1 MSDTQQKTT
10 RGELAKRQLLE
21 AACEIFGK
29 NGPDAAT
36 TRQIAQAAQQNI
48 AAIAYYFGSKE
59 GLYLAVAQHIADLI
73 RLDFE
78 PTVAILDEFLERPN
92 PTEHLPLLQTLI
104 TDSFLQYAQLVLDK
118 ANIHLSRIMA
128 REQLV
133 PTEAYSLI
141 HQQALSPL
149 LTRVNKLL
157 AIYIGLDPALPTTM
171 LHTHAILG
179 EVLSFRL
186 VRETILRQTGWDRIG
201 KNEYQVISNTLKTHI
216 ALLLNGLREI
226 YTNTHHA

>member
-1 MSDTQQKTT
+1 MPDTHQKKT

-29 NGPDAAT
+29 NGPDGAT
-36 TRQIAQAAQQNI
+36 TRQIAQAAKQNI

-59 GLYLAVAQHIADLI
+59 GLNLAVAQYIADLI
-73 RLDFE
+73 RIDFE
-78 PTVAILDEFLERPN
+78 PTVAQLDDFLEKPN
-92 PTEHLPLLQTLI
+92 PTEHLPLLQKLI
-104 TDSFLQYAQLVLDK
+104 IDSFLQYARLVLDK
-118 ANIHLSRIMA
+118 SNVHISRIMA

-149 LTRVNKLL
+149 LTRVNRLL
-157 AIYIGLDPALPTTM
+157 ALYIGLDPTLPKTM

-201 KNEYQVISNTLKTHI
+201 KQEYEIISNTLKVHI
-216 ALLLNGLREI
+216 TLLLDGLREI
-226 YTNTHHA
+226 YTHNNHA

>member
-1 MSDTQQKTT
+1 MSETHQKTT

-48 AAIAYYFGSKE
+48 AAIAYYFGSKD

-157 AIYIGLDPALPTTM
+157 ALYIGLDPTLPTTM

-201 KNEYQVISNTLKTHI
+201 KNEYQIISNTLKKHI
-216 ALLLNGLREI
+216 TLLLNGLREI
-226 YTNTHHA
+226 YTHPHHA

>member
-1 MSDTQQKTT
+1 MSETHQKTT

-48 AAIAYYFGSKE
+48 AAIAYYFGSKD

-104 TDSFLQYAQLVLDK
+104 TDSFYNMLNWYLIKPIFILVVLW
-118 ANIHLSRIMA
+118 
-128 REQLV
+128 REN
-133 PTEAYSLI
+133 S
-141 HQQALSPL
+141 LSPQKHIRL
-149 LTRVNKLL
+149 FTNKR
-157 AIYIGLDPALPTTM
+157 YR
-171 LHTHAILG
+171 H
-179 EVLSFRL
+179 F
-186 VRETILRQTGWDRIG
+186 
-201 KNEYQVISNTLKTHI
+201 
-216 ALLLNGLREI
+216 
-226 YTNTHHA
+226 

>member
-1 MSDTQQKTT
+1 MPDTHQKKT

-29 NGPDAAT
+29 NGPDSAT
-36 TRQIAQAAQQNI
+36 TRQIAQAAKQNI

-59 GLYLAVAQHIADLI
+59 GLYLAVAQYIADLI

-78 PTVAILDEFLERPN
+78 PTVAQLDDFLEKPN
-92 PTEHLPLLQTLI
+92 PTEHLPLLQKLI
-104 TDSFLQYAQLVLDK
+104 IDSFLQYARLVLDK
-118 ANIHLSRIMA
+118 SNVHISRIMA

-149 LTRVNKLL
+149 LTRVNRLL
-157 AIYIGLDPALPTTM
+157 ALYIGLDPTLPKTM

-201 KNEYQVISNTLKTHI
+201 KQEYEIISNTLKVHI
-216 ALLLNGLREI
+216 TLLLDGLREI
-226 YTNTHHA
+226 YTHNN

>member
-1 MSDTQQKTT
+1 MPDTHQKKT

-29 NGPDAAT
+29 NGPDSAT
-36 TRQIAQAAQQNI
+36 TRQIAQAAKQNI

-59 GLYLAVAQHIADLI
+59 GLYLAVAQYIADLI
-73 RLDFE
+73 RIDFE
-78 PTVAILDEFLERPN
+78 PTVSQLDDFLEKPN
-92 PTEHLPLLQTLI
+92 PTEHLPLLQKLI
-104 TDSFLQYAQLVLDK
+104 IDSFLQYARLVLDK
-118 ANIHLSRIMA
+118 SNVHISRIMA

-149 LTRVNKLL
+149 LTRVNRLL
-157 AIYIGLDPALPTTM
+157 ALYIGLDPTLPKTM

-201 KNEYQVISNTLKTHI
+201 KQEYEIISNTLKVHI
-216 ALLLNGLREI
+216 TLLLDGLREI
-226 YTNTHHA
+226 YTHNNHA

>member
-1 MSDTQQKTT
+1 MPDTHQKKT

-29 NGPDAAT
+29 NGPDSAT
-36 TRQIAQAAQQNI
+36 TRQIAQAAKQNI

-59 GLYLAVAQHIADLI
+59 GLYLAVAQYIADLI

-78 PTVAILDEFLERPN
+78 PTVAQLDDFLEKPN
-92 PTEHLPLLQTLI
+92 PTEHLPLLQKLI
-104 TDSFLQYAQLVLDK
+104 IDSFLQYARLVLDK
-118 ANIHLSRIMA
+118 SNVHISRIMA

-149 LTRVNKLL
+149 LTRVNRLL
-157 AIYIGLDPALPTTM
+157 ALYIGLDPTLPKTM

-201 KNEYQVISNTLKTHI
+201 KQEYEIISNTLKVHI
-216 ALLLNGLREI
+216 TLLLDGLREI
-226 YTNTHHA
+226 YTHNNHA

>member
-59 GLYLAVAQHIADLI
+59 GLYLDVAQHIADLL